1 MKTISVPIENPV
13 DISND
18 LLLDGIIDLKLS
30 GITIT
35 VLSKTILLQF
45 QIPYVTG
52 LLGVQKN
59 FIICKV
65 TN

>member
-1 MKTISVPIENPV
+1 METISVPIENPV

-35 VLSKTILLQF
+35 LPSKTILLQF

-52 LLGVQKN
+52 LLGV
-59 FIICKV
+59 
-65 TN
+65 